1 MKIVKAGLLSTLLL
15 YGSMVAAAD
24 SNGHV
29 KGRVPDQT
37 SGRMLGGWS
46 GFLVG
51 GAAGGIAGAIA
62 MGLAGLWMG
71 GEVQE
76 SAGLAGDAYEVELA
90 DGEQVVIRSP
100 NRQWQTGDA
109 VAVKGNRL
117 VAQQ

>member
-15 YGSMVAAAD
+15 YGSMLAAAEH
-24 SNGHV
+24 SGQV
-29 KGRVPDQT
+29 QGRVADQT

-62 MGLAGLWMG
+62 MGLAGLWLG
-71 GEVQE
+71 GELQE
-76 SAGLAGDAYEVELA
+76 SAGLEGDAYEVALA
-90 DGEQVVIRSP
+90 DGQTIVVRSP

-109 VAVKGNRL
+109 VVVMGNRL
-117 VAQQ
+117 HAK